1 MAVFPAPIN
10 PTRTIVLFTTFA
22 IPAINKEC
30 SDEKKAF
37 LQKGWFHKG
46 FMAKSKL
53 KRLVTVLV
61 ILAVAGTIGYLSLVD
76 VTPSPEQVIKEIDN
90 SRFDQQH

>member
-1 MAVFPAPIN
+1 
-10 PTRTIVLFTTFA
+10 
-22 IPAINKEC
+22 
-30 SDEKKAF
+30 
-37 LQKGWFHKG
+37 
-46 FMAKSKL
+46 MAKSKL